1 MSRGR
6 ALDLLLKIANVA
18 ALAVVVGA
26 VVAGLLYWGFAS
38 DTEIHAVRRAPT
50 VEDHVRRTI
59 FERIYA
65 EGLWGKDDA
74 GKGTS
79 GPGSTLEATK
89 LYRAF
94 LQDFLAANHIR
105 SVVDAGCGT
114 WEFSRAID
122 WSGIDYTGLDIVAS
136 VIEADQR
143 RFGAPNIHF
152 AVADIVRDDL
162 PPADLLIV
170 KDVLQH
176 LSNADIHRFLAQ
188 LPRYRHVLLVNGVE
202 PDSLTAEPSELPQG
216 LYRPLDPTRPP
227 HSVAGTKVFAW
238 RYGQFTNLVV
248 HVQPRA
254 AGNK

>member
-1 MSRGR
+1 MPRGWPLSLLR
-6 ALDLLLKIANVA
+6 AIASVA
-18 ALAVVVGA
+18 A
-26 VVAGLLYWGFAS
+26 VVAAVAALLYWGLPS
-38 DTEIHAVRRAPT
+38 DTEMIYAGHRAPT
-50 VEDHVRRTI
+50 VEDQVRRTT

-65 EGLWGKDDA
+65 ERLWGADDA

-79 GPGSTLEATK
+79 GPGSTLDATK

-94 LQDFLAANHIR
+94 LQDFLATYHIR

-114 WEFSRAID
+114 WEFSQAID

-202 PDSLTAEPSELPQG
+202 ADSLTAEPSELPET
-216 LYRPLDPTRPP
+216 LYRPIDPTRPP

-238 RYGQFTNLVV
+238 RYGKFTNLVV